1 MLCLNGL
8 VEPVGLA
15 RRDAVAGGW
24 VENGE
29 PVSDD
34 FCCAEN
40 GEDDAG
46 GPLAK
51 GFVPVDDGI
60 EGCCV
65 V

>member
-1 MLCLNGL
+1 MLCLNGF

-15 RRDAVAGGW
+15 RRDAAVGGW

-29 PVSDD
+29 PASG
-34 FCCAEN
+34 ESRLN
-40 GEDDAG
+40 GEDEVVAT
-46 GPLAK
+46 LAK
-51 GFVPVDDGI
+51 GFVPVDGGI